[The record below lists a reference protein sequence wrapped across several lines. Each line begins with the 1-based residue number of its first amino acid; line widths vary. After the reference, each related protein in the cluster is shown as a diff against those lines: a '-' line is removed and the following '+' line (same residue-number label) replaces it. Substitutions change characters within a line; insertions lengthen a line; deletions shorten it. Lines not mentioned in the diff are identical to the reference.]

1 MQNWRNSIVSA
12 VAPEFLSPFPPEA
25 DVPTKVAMKMLAGA
39 PVHKVVCHA
48 VLDGKSRQIPMQR
61 RREGVFDRW
70 EAFVEASYEQVW
82 RFSFQILA
90 DDGWSFVT
98 RTGVQAF
105 HPLEKDMHVVD
116 TSLRLDDWVPSTTF
130 YQIFPDRFRKGD
142 PSVGVRS
149 GEYTFDG
156 HPVRVLPF
164 DQIPPPYEEGHCL
177 DFYNGDLQ
185 GIVDAIPHLKELG
198 IGAVYLNPIFRA
210 RTNHRY
216 DCIDFFHVDEHLGGD
231 AALIHLSNALHTE
244 GIALMLDVSINHSG
258 IGHQWYRKAL
268 SDPESDEAAFYY
280 VKPDGT
286 FAYWEDVHTLPQ
298 LNYGNRKLRETMYLD
313 ESSVIR
319 KFLKPPFSIDAWRF
333 DVGVDTGRHGADQ
346 MSHEIWREVRQ
357 SVKATNPNA
366 YIIGEAWEDAS
377 SYVQG
382 DQWDSAMNYF
392 GSGRLLRRWYGQQDT
407 YLMSNWGHSD
417 ESGRPLSGMEL
428 ADAISQH
435 LYSIPDQ
442 LVHRQFNLIDS
453 HDTMRLHNH
462 QRLFDWDLYRGI
474 IMMLYVMPG
483 VPSIYY
489 GDEVG
494 LAGTIESNEGA
505 RYPMQWDTGKWNLRF
520 FDLYKRLGKLR
531 KQEPSLAY
539 GNWRTEYTDEQ
550 TVVFSRTSY
559 GSGLLMVLNRAPG
572 IKQLQLDVEHL
583 GLCKATEWESGE
595 LICVRSGT
603 IVLELEAKE
612 SKILLYTSTC

>member
-1 MQNWRNSIVSA
+1 MENWKKSIVSA

-25 DVPTKVAMKMLAGA
+25 GAPSTVALNVLAEA
-39 PVHKVVCHA
+39 PVHKFVCHA
-48 VLDGKSRQIPMQR
+48 VLDGKSRYIPMQR
-61 RREGVFDRW
+61 YRGEIFDRW
-70 EAFVEASYEQVW
+70 EAIVAASHEHVW

-98 RTGVQAF
+98 RKGVQAF
-105 HPLEKDMHVVD
+105 HPIEADMHVVD
-116 TSLRLDDWVPSTTF
+116 TSLCLDDWVPSTTF

-142 PSVGVRS
+142 PSVGVRPD
-149 GEYTFDG
+149 EYTFDG
-156 HPVRVLPF
+156 HPVSVLPF
-164 DQIPPPYEEGHCL
+164 DRTPPSYDEGHCL

-198 IGAVYLNPIFRA
+198 IGAVYVNPIFRA
-210 RTNHRY
+210 CTNHRY

-231 AALIHLSNALHTE
+231 AALVHLGEALHAQ
-244 GIALMLDVSINHSG
+244 GIALMLDISINHSG
-258 IGHQWYRKAL
+258 IGHKWYVKAL

-280 VKPDGT
+280 AKPDGT
-286 FAYWEDVHTLPQ
+286 FVYWEDVHTLPQ
-298 LNYGNRKLRETMYLD
+298 LNYGNRKLRETMYLGED
-313 ESSVIR
+313 SVIL

-357 SVKATNPNA
+357 SVKRANPNA

-377 SYVQG
+377 AYVQG

-417 ESGRPLSGMEL
+417 ESGRPLSGNEL

-442 LVHRQFNLIDS
+442 LVPRQFNLIDS

-462 QRLFDWDLYRGI
+462 RSLFDWDLYRGI
-474 IMMLYVMPG
+474 VMMLYVLPG

-494 LAGTIESNEGA
+494 LSGTIESNEGA
-505 RYPMQWDTGKWNLRF
+505 RYPMQWDSETWDQRF
-520 FDLYKRLGKLR
+520 FDLYKRLGELR

-539 GNWRTEYTDEQ
+539 GNWRTEYADEQ
-550 TVVFSRTSY
+550 TAVFSRTSY
-559 GSGLLMVLNRAPG
+559 GSGLLMVLNRATG
-572 IKQLQLDVEHL
+572 KKELRLDLGHL
-583 GLCKATEWESGE
+583 GLRKATDWEHGVE
-595 LICVRSGT
+595 IPVRSNT
-603 IVLELEAKE
+603 MVLELGAKE
-612 SKILLYTSTC
+612 SKLLLYTSTC